1 MINAQKQ
8 TIMPGG
14 PFCVGI
20 GYRILLALRQISHA
34 MDTHSRKLAM
44 DYNITGPQLLCLYI
58 ISQNTPTILSRV
70 SKQLSLSSGT
80 VNGIIDRLEAKSLIQ
95 RHRDK
100 QDRRKIWLEPTSKG
114 IDVIQNADKLLD
126 QAFAERLAA
135 LPESEQNTIA
145 RCLDTIVELMALDIL
160 PDR

>member
-8 TIMPGG
+8 TLLTGDT
-14 PFCVGI
+14 FCVGI

-58 ISQNTPTILSRV
+58 ISQNTPTTLSRV

-145 RCLDTIVELMALDIL
+145 RCLDTIVELMALDTL

>member
-1 MINAQKQ
+1 MAD
-8 TIMPGG
+8 G
-14 PFCVGI
+14 F
-20 GYRILLALRQISHA
+20 
-34 MDTHSRKLAM
+34 
-44 DYNITGPQLLCLYI
+44 NITAALLCLYI